1 MTLPL
6 ADLNVEMVGQLVVAR
21 LDGEIDMSNAG
32 ELRDALSRQVSNEA
46 LGLILD
52 LTDVD
57 YLDSAGIQLIYELR
71 EQLETRGQEIALVV
85 ASESPI
91 DGALRV
97 AGVASV
103 LSIAETLDEAMSKT
117 ST

>member
-1 MTLPL
+1 MPL

-32 ELRDALSRQVSNEA
+32 ELGEALGRQVSNEA

-52 LTDVD
+52 LTDVH
-57 YLDSAGIQLIYELR
+57 YLDSAGIQVIYELR

-85 ASESPI
+85 APDSAI
-91 DGALRV
+91 DGVLRV
-97 AGVASV
+97 AGVGSV
-103 LSIAETLDEAMSKT
+103 VGIAETLDEAMSDT
-117 ST
+117 GT

>member
-1 MTLPL
+1 MPL

-32 ELRDALSRQVSNEA
+32 ELGEALGRQVSNEA

-52 LTDVD
+52 LTDVH
-57 YLDSAGIQLIYELR
+57 YLDSAGIQVIYELR

-91 DGALRV
+91 DSTLRV

-103 LSIAETLDEAMSKT
+103 LGIAETLDEAISNT
-117 ST
+117 GA

>member
-1 MTLPL
+1 MPL

-32 ELRDALSRQVSNEA
+32 ELGEALGRQVSNEA

-52 LTDVD
+52 LTDVH
-57 YLDSAGIQLIYELR
+57 YLDSAGIQVIYELR

-85 ASESPI
+85 APESPI

-103 LSIAETLDEAMSKT
+103 LGVAATLDEAMSNT
-117 ST
+117 GT